1 MEKFWNKWLKSD
13 ILQRTEQLKIIVDI
27 IERSWKELDVVKD
40 KLESKKIDTKWM
52 KAQFLNTY
60 FEDLEGVIG
69 K

>member
-1 MEKFWNKWLKSD
+1 MEKFWNKWLSSD
-13 ILQRTEQLKIIVDI
+13 ILQRTEQLKIIVDT

-40 KLESKKIDTKWM
+40 KLEKKDVDVKWM

-60 FEDLEGVIG
+60 FEDLVGMVE